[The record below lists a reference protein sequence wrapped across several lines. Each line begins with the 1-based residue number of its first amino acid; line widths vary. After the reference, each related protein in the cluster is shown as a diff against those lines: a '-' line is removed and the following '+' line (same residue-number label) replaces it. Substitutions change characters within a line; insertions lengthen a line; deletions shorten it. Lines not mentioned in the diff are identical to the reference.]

1 VPDVY
6 KQLLRNCACCRAVR
20 SGVGSRGSRAVLSRD
35 EPGRKGET
43 RLSPSKVFTIF
54 PTLAVICLM
63 MLAPSHTDA
72 ADKLG
77 RYGVSR
83 NTISVSDISSG
94 GYMAQQY
101 HVAHAKEI
109 IGVGV
114 IAAGP
119 WDCANTQPGWLPLV
133 TAANVCSHTVGDQAP
148 FLGPPNLK
156 ASIAATKDAA
166 RDGQIDPTRFI
177 ASARAFLFS
186 GTKDSLGLAE
196 K

>member
-1 VPDVY
+1 MVVWP
-6 KQLLRNCACCRAVR
+6 Q
-20 SGVGSRGSRAVLSRD
+20 
-35 EPGRKGET
+35 GRKP
-43 RLSPSKVFTIF
+43 LPSSKVLAIF
-54 PTLAVICLM
+54 STAAVAYLIMLTL
-63 MLAPSHTDA
+63 SHGCV
-72 ADKLG
+72 ADKL
-77 RYGVSR
+77 RPYAVDR
-83 NTISVSDISSG
+83 NAISVSGISSG

-101 HVAHAKEI
+101 HVAHSKEI
-109 IGVGV
+109 MGVGV

-119 WDCANTQPGWLPLV
+119 WDCADTQPGWLPLV

-186 GTKDSLGLAE
+186 GTKDSLGDAQELSLQDGTLGE
-196 K
+196 MV